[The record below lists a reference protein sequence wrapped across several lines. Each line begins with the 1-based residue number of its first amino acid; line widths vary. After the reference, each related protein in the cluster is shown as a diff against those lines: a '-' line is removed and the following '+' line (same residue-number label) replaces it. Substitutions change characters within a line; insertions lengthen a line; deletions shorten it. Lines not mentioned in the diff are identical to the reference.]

1 MKINFFLLIIIILGL
16 IGCSSEDDGLLY
28 TDDGFSKSGE
38 SGGSGNNGSGNQP
51 GVITA
56 GEWNDLANWD
66 FWLEILG
73 REELDSIPLYWNYHT
88 ENRISVEVKNSL
100 GDPAVD
106 VIVKLMENGKDIFI
120 ARTDNKGKA
129 ELWPDLFDKDG
140 QLDLS
145 RYELDINNGVKR
157 ISDLKLFVQGVNHV
171 VIPATA
177 PQSNMDIAFVV
188 DATGSMGDE
197 LEYLKVE
204 LVDVLSR
211 VKSSNPGSLVRT
223 GAVFYRDNGD
233 DYVTRISKFT
243 NDHSSTVNFIKDQE
257 AGGGGD
263 WPEAV
268 HSALEK
274 AVKDLAW
281 SASAKTRLIFLV
293 LDAPPHY
300 EPDVIEEVKKYN
312 MLAAEKGIKI
322 IPVTASGID
331 KGTELLMRFLAVTS
345 NGTYVFITD
354 HSGIGNEHL
363 EPTVGEYEVEF
374 LNDLMVR
381 LINKYAE

>member
-1 MKINFFLLIIIILGL
+1 MKINHFFLIFIILGFM
-16 IGCSSEDDGLLY
+16 GCSSEDDGLLY

-38 SGGSGNNGSGNQP
+38 SGSSGNNGSGNQP

-88 ENRISVEVKNSL
+88 ENRISVEVKNAS

-106 VIVKLMENGKDIFI
+106 VIVKLRENGKDIFI

-129 ELWPDLFDKDG
+129 ELWPDLFDNDG

-145 RYELDINNGVKR
+145 RYELDINNGVKK
-157 ISDLKLFVQGVNHV
+157 ISGLKLFVQGVNHV

-223 GAVFYRDNGD
+223 GAVFYRDKGD
-233 DYVTRISKFT
+233 DYITRISKFT
-243 NDHSSTVNFIKDQE
+243 NDHTSTVNFIKDQE

-300 EPDVIEEVKKYN
+300 EPDVIEEVQEYN

-345 NGTYVFITD
+345 NGTHVFITD